1 MIEYLF
7 KTDPI
12 KLTFIKK
19 KVLSY
24 INGSNI
30 LIAF

>member
-7 KTDPI
+7 KNTY
-12 KLTFIKK
+12 KTNFHQK

-30 LIAF
+30 R

>member
-1 MIEYLF
+1 MIKYLF

-19 KVLSY
+19 VLSY
-24 INGSNI
+24 INGSNM

>member
-12 KLTFIKK
+12 NRLSSK